1 MNHLQLAALVGAI
14 TLVSSAASA
23 STLYGTEYNAA
34 TPIYTL
40 DQVTGALTNGP
51 ATAVSDI
58 GDLASSGADAVL
70 WGIQIPSNTLYRF
83 DAITGATLGTVPVT
97 GSNAVTGAP
106 EKIVSLAYDAK
117 GKVLYGNSTSSLGG
131 GTDLFRIDPGTG
143 AATLVGN
150 LQVDKMYALAFD
162 VVGGYLYGANGET
175 GEQSYLWKI
184 DPANATALS
193 VGALRPDGNFDLAFR
208 PADNALF
215 MASTGS
221 FSLYTV
227 DIATAAT
234 TLVGAYGAST
244 NIAGL
249 AFAVPEPQT
258 YALMLA
264 GLAGIAF
271 VVRRRR

>member
-117 GKVLYGNSTSSLGG
+117 GKVLYGNSTSSIGG

-162 VVGGYLYGANGET
+162 V
-175 GEQSYLWKI
+175 
-184 DPANATALS
+184 

-264 GLAGIAF
+264 GLAGITF